1 MEAIAKALGLALFT
15 AFLVPASLAAVA
27 IAAIVT
33 PGYKAAPALIV
44 LGILYL
50 FWQFMFYIL
59 VSRIID
65 ELDEVPRDIH

>member
-15 AFLVPASLAAVA
+15 AFLVPVSLAAVA
-27 IAAIVT
+27 IAAIAT
-33 PGYKAAPALIV
+33 PGYTAAPALIV
-44 LGILYL
+44 LGILFI